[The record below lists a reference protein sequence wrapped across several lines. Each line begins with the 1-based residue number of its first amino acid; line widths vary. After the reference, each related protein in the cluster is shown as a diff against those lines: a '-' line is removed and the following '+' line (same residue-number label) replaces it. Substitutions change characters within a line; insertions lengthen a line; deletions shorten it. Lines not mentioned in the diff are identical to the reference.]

1 MILLGFSSRRPLPER
16 QWAVACVRAT
26 HLHTSIFM
34 SATAERA
41 MGGGFRRNSVSELK
55 LKNRRTGSTVAA
67 GNNFGTAPEIAPSMF
82 KLVALDSHMMY
93 HI

>member
-16 QWAVACVRAT
+16 QWAVACMRAT

-41 MGGGFRRNSVSELK
+41 MGGGFQRNSVSELK
-55 LKNRRTGSTVAA
+55 LKNRRTGSTL
-67 GNNFGTAPEIAPSMF
+67 GPTPMNSGTPADWPVTQTIQ
-82 KLVALDSHMMY
+82 
-93 HI
+93 